1 MSNELNSPKLTSVIH
16 DRGIFR
22 SLENWRLGCLILSAG
37 AIRCI
42 LAIHSAANGL
52 FDDAYASLRY
62 ASNLAHGQGFVFNP
76 GERVL
81 GTTSPLHAFLLAAL
95 GKVFGIT
102 HLVAITVILGLFASL
117 GLLYCSER
125 LLRRVGIPVQ
135 VKWTYLCVLAF
146 LPSFLANTS
155 SGMETPLVLFLMS
168 VSIYLAVQ
176 DRLTALAIVGI
187 LLFLAR
193 VDTGLWLLAL
203 GGHILLTK
211 GRPLRRLAVPL
222 VVFLF
227 GVISWLAFSK
237 LYFGSIVPESIV
249 GKAMNHGAFTR
260 PDWNYVL
267 SILSAFVP
275 ALRFGAWGFIAI
287 GIALALMIPSTVELW
302 NRYHVLR
309 PMISFVPLYVAAF
322 LFARAPLF
330 SWYLIPPKW
339 AFYLVAVYSVWW
351 WAARAP
357 NLLRVRI
364 RPAMA
369 MAVISLCVIG
379 VGLSGL
385 IRMLKSHGSEP
396 WSSIS
401 QLIQQDVRSDGRIF
415 LEHIGLIGFETGRYI
430 YDYGGLVTPQ
440 TNRLKRQYGSGWL
453 TRALRQYQADVV
465 ILYDT
470 DIPFVESPTDVDAA
484 WFRSSYDHVKDYR
497 TDGLVVSVFFLKSS
511 DRVNANPPN
520 GVSENVYKR

>member
-1 MSNELNSPKLTSVIH
+1 MSISNELNSPKPTSVIH

-22 SLENWRLGCLILSAG
+22 SPENWRLGCLILSAG

-125 LLRRVGIPVQ
+125 LLRRVGIPVE

-203 GGHILLTK
+203 GGHILLMK

-222 VVFLF
+222 VIFLS
-227 GVISWLAFSK
+227 GVISWLVFSR

-249 GKAMNHGAFTR
+249 GKAMNHGAFDPSRLELCSFDLVGVCSRASIRCVGIHCYRYCSSPHDPKHRGAVESISRFATDDILR
-260 PDWNYVL
+260 AAVRSCFPLRSSSPILLVPNSSKVGVL
-267 SILSAFVP
+267 SCRSVFRVVVGCARFEPAASAHP
-275 ALRFGAWGFIAI
+275 TGRW
-287 GIALALMIPSTVELW
+287 PW
-302 NRYHVLR
+302 
-309 PMISFVPLYVAAF
+309 
-322 LFARAPLF
+322 PLF
-330 SWYLIPPKW
+330 HF
-339 AFYLVAVYSVWW
+339 A
-351 WAARAP
+351 
-357 NLLRVRI
+357 
-364 RPAMA
+364 
-369 MAVISLCVIG
+369 
-379 VGLSGL
+379 
-385 IRMLKSHGSEP
+385 
-396 WSSIS
+396 
-401 QLIQQDVRSDGRIF
+401 
-415 LEHIGLIGFETGRYI
+415 
-430 YDYGGLVTPQ
+430 
-440 TNRLKRQYGSGWL
+440 
-453 TRALRQYQADVV
+453 
-465 ILYDT
+465 
-470 DIPFVESPTDVDAA
+470 
-484 WFRSSYDHVKDYR
+484 
-497 TDGLVVSVFFLKSS
+497 
-511 DRVNANPPN
+511 
-520 GVSENVYKR
+520 